1 MSGLLR
7 SVLYMPAANTRAMD
21 KARSLP
27 VDAVVF
33 DLEDAV
39 APALKDSARE
49 LLLVQLA
56 AGGYGPRQLV
66 ARCNGL
72 ASPWGAADLRALAG
86 SPVDTLC
93 LPKVETVEQLE
104 AVCELLDSLQR
115 PDISL
120 WPMIETPAGVA
131 NVEAIAAQ
139 HRVTA
144 LLMGTTDLSA
154 ELRLPP
160 DPLRR
165 GLQYA
170 LGRCV
175 LAARLAGI
183 AALDGVYLDLRDEP
197 GLRRVC
203 EQGRALGFDGKTL
216 IHPDQIAISNEVFG
230 PDAAAVTQAR
240 RLLQC
245 WEAAAADGKGVAVL
259 DGKLIE
265 TMHVDEARRVLE
277 AAARIAAL
285 EEGAP
290 A

>member
-1 MSGLLR
+1 
-7 SVLYMPAANTRAMD
+7 MD

-39 APALKDSARE
+39 APAMKDSARE
-49 LLLVQLA
+49 QLLAQLA

-66 ARCNGL
+66 ARCNAL
-72 ASPWGAADLRALAG
+72 ATPWGEADLRALAR
-86 SPVDTLC
+86 SSVATLC
-93 LPKVETVEQLE
+93 LPKVETVEQLH
-104 AVCELLDSLQR
+104 AVAALLDSLQR
-115 PDISL
+115 PDIAL

-131 NVEAIAAQ
+131 NAETIANH

-144 LLMGTTDLSA
+144 LVMGTTDLAA

-183 AALDGVYLDLRDEP
+183 AVLDGVYLDLQDES
-197 GLRRVC
+197 GLRQVC

-216 IHPDQIAISNEVFG
+216 IHPGQIAVANAVFG
-230 PDAAAVTQAR
+230 PDAAAVEHAQ
-240 RLLQC
+240 RLLDC

-265 TMHVDEARRVLE
+265 TMHVDEARRILAMAE
-277 AAARIAAL
+277 QARS
-285 EEGAP
+285 GG
-290 A
+290 

>member
-1 MSGLLR
+1 MSRLLR
-7 SVLYMPAANTRAMD
+7 SVLYMPATNARAMD

-39 APALKDSARE
+39 APAMKDSARKQ
-49 LLLVQLA
+49 LLAQLA

-66 ARCNGL
+66 ARCNAL
-72 ASPWGAADLRALAG
+72 ATPWGEADLRALAN

-93 LPKVETVEQLE
+93 LPKVEGLAQLRAVAAQLE
-104 AVCELLDSLQR
+104 FLQR
-115 PDISL
+115 PDIAL

-131 NVEAIAAQ
+131 NVEAIASH
-139 HRVTA
+139 HRVSA
-144 LLMGTTDLSA
+144 LVMGTTDLA
-154 ELRLPP
+154 AQLRLPP

-183 AALDGVYLDLRDEP
+183 AALDGVYLDIKDES
-197 GLRRVC
+197 GLRQVC

-216 IHPDQIAISNEVFG
+216 IHPGQIAVTNAVFG
-230 PDAAAVTQAR
+230 PDAAAVEHAR
-240 RLLQC
+240 RLLDC
-245 WEAAAADGKGVAVL
+245 WEAAAADDQGVAVL

-265 TMHVDEARRVLE
+265 IMHVDEARRVLD
-277 AAARIAAL
+277 AATRIAAL
-285 EEGAP
+285 AAP
-290 A
+290 PL

>member
-1 MSGLLR
+1 MSRLLR

-39 APALKDSARE
+39 APAMKDSARE
-49 LLLVQLA
+49 QLLTQLA

-66 ARCNGL
+66 ARCNAL
-72 ASPWGAADLRALAG
+72 ATPWGEADLRALAH
-86 SPVDTLC
+86 SAVDTLC
-93 LPKVETVEQLE
+93 LPKVEAVAQLQ
-104 AVCELLDSLQR
+104 AAAALLESLQR
-115 PDISL
+115 PDIAL

-131 NVEAIAAQ
+131 NVESIASH

-144 LLMGTTDLSA
+144 LVMGTTDLA
-154 ELRLPP
+154 TELRLPP

-183 AALDGVYLDLRDEP
+183 AVLDGVYLDLQNES
-197 GLRRVC
+197 GLRQVC

-216 IHPDQIAISNEVFG
+216 IHPGQIAVANAVFG
-230 PDAAAVTQAR
+230 PDAAAVEHAR
-240 RLLQC
+240 RLLDC

-265 TMHVDEARRVLE
+265 IMHVEEARRLLAVAE
-277 AAARIAAL
+277 QAL
-285 EEGAP
+285 PGD
-290 A
+290 